1 MARSPFTTTRVLRV
15 SLVGAVASALML
27 SGCAAQ
33 GTSATP
39 AEPSAAAAEPSLEFE
54 GPNGEQPGA
63 LAELELTD
71 EELAEVQDGDVTAAF
86 VWHTS
91 GDFVA
96 AVEEGARAEF
106 EELGIE
112 VVASTQANFD
122 AGTQA
127 NNVQTV
133 MALDPDIVVAI
144 AVDPTSAAKSFQPI
158 LDAGAKLVIMTTPP
172 EGYAAGDE
180 FVSIVTEDLAKAGRA
195 NAEILG
201 DALGG
206 EGEVGVLTFNANFW
220 FTNQRDQSFTDWL
233 AYEYPDISIVE
244 EQGFAD
250 ETATQAAA
258 AAMIAKNPNL
268 KGIYVSWA
276 TAAQGVLAAI
286 RAAGRTDIQVVT
298 NDLDTTV
305 AAAMVNGTNVAGMVG
320 NGSLDIGAGLA
331 RAGAYGV
338 LGKDAPE
345 LVASDPT
352 KVTKE
357 NLVEGWEAD
366 YGVEPPASVTG
377 G

>member
-1 MARSPFTTTRVLRV
+1 MARSPFTATRGLRV
-15 SLVGAVASALML
+15 SLVGAVASALIL
-27 SGCAAQ
+27 TGCAAQ
-33 GTSATP
+33 GASAP
-39 AEPSAAAAEPSLEFE
+39 ADESKPAAAEPSLEFQ

-71 EELAEVQDGDVTAAF
+71 EELAEVEDGEYTAAF

-96 AVEEGARAEF
+96 AVENGARAEF

-127 NNVQTV
+127 NNVETI

-172 EGYAAGDE
+172 EGYTAGEE

-206 EGEVGVLTFNANFW
+206 EGEVGYLSFNANFW
-220 FTNQRDQSFTDWL
+220 FTNQRDQSFKDWL
-233 AYEYPDISIVE
+233 AFEYPDITIVE

-286 RAAGRTDIQVVT
+286 RASGRTDIQIVT

-305 AAAMVNGTNVAGMVG
+305 AAAMNTGTNVAGMVG

-338 LGKDAPE
+338 LGKEAPE

-352 KVTKE
+352 KVTKD
-357 NLVEGWEAD
+357 NLVEGWKAD
-366 YGVEPPASVTG
+366 YGVEPPASVTQG
-377 G
+377 

>member
-1 MARSPFTTTRVLRV
+1 MALAPLTASRGLRV
-15 SLVGAVASALML
+15 TLAGAAASALL
-27 SGCAAQ
+27 LTGCAAQ
-33 GTSATP
+33 DSSATP
-39 AEPSAAAAEPSLEFE
+39 AEDTTAASEPSLEFA
-54 GPNGEQPGA
+54 GPNGEVPGA

-71 EELAEVQDGDVTAAF
+71 EELAEVADGDYTAAF

-106 EELGIE
+106 AELGIE

-133 MALDPDIVVAI
+133 MALEPDIVVAI
-144 AVDPTSAAKSFQPI
+144 AVDPTSAAQSFQPI
-158 LDAGAKLVIMTTPP
+158 LDAGAELVIMTTPP
-172 EGYAAGDE
+172 EGYSAGEE
-180 FVSIVTEDLAKAGRA
+180 FVSIVTEDLAKAGQA

-206 EGEVGVLTFNANFW
+206 EGEVGYLSYNANFW
-220 FTNQRDQSFTDWL
+220 FTNQRDESFKDWL
-233 AYEYPDISIVE
+233 AYSYPDIEIVE

-268 KGIYVSWA
+268 TGIYVSWA

-286 RAAGRTDIQVVT
+286 RAAGRDDIQVVT

-305 AAAMVNGTNVAGMVG
+305 AAAMMTGSNVAGMVG

-331 RAGAYGV
+331 RAGAYGL
-338 LGKDAPE
+338 LGKEAPA

-352 KVTKE
+352 KVTAD

-366 YGVEPPASVTG
+366 YGVAPPSSVTG